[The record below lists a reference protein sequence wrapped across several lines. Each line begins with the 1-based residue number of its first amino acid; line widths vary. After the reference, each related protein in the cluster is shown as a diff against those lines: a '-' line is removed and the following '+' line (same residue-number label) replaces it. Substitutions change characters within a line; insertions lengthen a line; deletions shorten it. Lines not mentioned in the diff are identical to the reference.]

1 MNQSREFDIIV
12 WGASGFTGR
21 LVALYLF
28 DKYGANGDLKWAMG
42 GRNLKKLEKVRDEIA
57 NKNVPLVIAD
67 SNDKVSLFN
76 MVNRTKV
83 ICTTVGPYAK
93 YGSNLVEACVKS
105 HIHYCDLAGEVQWM
119 YKMIN
124 SYHDEAKIN
133 GSKIVHACGFDS
145 IPSDMGVY
153 FIQKEVKSRTGV
165 VAQKIKMRV
174 AAISGGISG
183 GTYASLSRVIED
195 AQKDKMVYKVL
206 TNPYALNPID
216 EQFGED
222 SSDLK
227 NVIFD
232 KASQSWIGPFI
243 MASIN
248 TKIVR
253 RSNFLS
259 NYAYGKSFRYDESTI
274 FGKGFFGR
282 VKGILSTI
290 PIGLIMSAKHGSLL
304 KKGLDVIFP
313 IPGEGPTKKKME
325 KGFYNLRFYITLEDG
340 SNAFAKVTGDMDP
353 GYGSSSKMLAESAV
367 CLAKDKLSDTSGVL
381 TPSLAMG
388 DSLLKRLEKN
398 AGLTFDFKY

>member
-1 MNQSREFDIIV
+1 MNQLREFDVIV

-57 NKNVPLVIAD
+57 NRNVPLVIAD
-67 SNDKVSLFN
+67 SNDKVSLLN
-76 MVNRTKV
+76 VVNRTKV

-93 YGSNLVEACVKS
+93 YGSNLLEACVKS

-119 YKMIN
+119 HKIIN
-124 SYHDEAKIN
+124 SYHEEAKIN

-183 GTYASLSRVIED
+183 GTYASLSRVLEE

-282 VKGILSTI
+282 VKGVLSTI
-290 PIGLIMSAKHGSLL
+290 PIGLIMSAKHGSLF
-304 KKGLDVIFP
+304 KKGLDVLFP

-398 AGLTFDFKY
+398 AGLTFDFK